1 MYVLCPI
8 LEREKMQEPESD
20 VIRKAQKGDKAA
32 FDAIITANSR
42 HVTDLCRRYMR
53 NAEEALD
60 MAQEVF
66 CAAYTGLDKFRFKS
80 KFSTW
85 LYRVTVNLCINRL
98 DLLKRRKYFDTDSIH
113 GDEEEGRQEIQITDK
128 QMAADDLLVA
138 KETRKMIMDELDG
151 FDAESRNVIILR
163 DMQGLEYDE
172 ISEVLKMP
180 LGSVKSKLN
189 RAREK
194 LKEKLLKKPGDL
206 K

>member
-1 MYVLCPI
+1 MAE
-8 LEREKMQEPESD
+8 LEFD
-20 VIRKAQKGDKAA
+20 LIRKAQKGDKAA

-66 CAAYTGLDKFRFKS
+66 CAAYTSLDKFQFKS

-98 DLLKRRKYFDTDSIH
+98 DMMKRRKYFETDSIH
-113 GDEEEGRQEIQITDK
+113 GDEEEGTREIQIEDGNL
-128 QMAADDLLVA
+128 AADDLLVA

-151 FDAESRNVIILR
+151 FDEESRNVIILR

-194 LKEKLLKKPGDL
+194 LKEKLLRKSGDL

>member
-1 MYVLCPI
+1 MA
-8 LEREKMQEPESD
+8 EPEFD
-20 VIRKAQKGDKAA
+20 VIRKAQKGDNGA
-32 FDAIITANSR
+32 FDAIINLHSR

-66 CAAYTGLDKFRFKS
+66 CAAYTSLDKFQFKS

-85 LYRVTVNLCINRL
+85 LYRITVNLCINRL
-98 DLLKRRKYFDTDSIH
+98 DMMKRRKYFETNSMH
-113 GDEEEGRQEIQITDK
+113 GDEGEDRQEIQLEDAA
-128 QMAADDLLVA
+128 MAADDILVA

-194 LKEKLLKKPGDL
+194 LKEKLLRKSGG
-206 K
+206 